1 MIFNSDTY
9 GSSNGAI
16 SKYPVGLEGA
26 LMHVY
31 ENECNYN
38 ALMKAAGISELR
50 YYQETGRDLFVHEA
64 GAFSG
69 FIEKAKAFF
78 KKVIEKIKAMFHKF
92 AATLNQYTMKDKEFV
107 KKYEKELYRK
117 NLTDLEIDGY
127 NFKTEPDATKVPG
140 LPSSNEILRGDADAI
155 GSGKMKVKE
164 EEWTSD
170 EISKTKDAY
179 RGKILGTGPLD
190 SSEFRE
196 EFRSKYYGDK
206 ETLEANKDFDIR
218 SIMSIIINTKEDIKK
233 VETFQK
239 NTIRTID
246 TAIKEL
252 EAIQKD
258 YSKVTDKE
266 RNDENE
272 SKNRGTVTKVT
283 SAMINM
289 WEDHS
294 NSLTTFFGMVIQW
307 YKDRN
312 RQSKAICVKA
322 LGYNKKESYSYSES
336 SVDDLFAGVTIR

>member
-9 GSSNGAI
+9 DSGSRVM

-92 AATLNQYTMKDKEFV
+92 AATINQYTMKDKEFV

-117 NLTDLEIDGY
+117 DLTDLEVDGY
-127 NFKTEPDATKVPG
+127 KFNTEPNATDIPEFFKASER
-140 LPSSNEILRGDADAI
+140 LMHRTADKIA
-155 GSGKMKVKE
+155 SGKSTTFVDTDSDDLTEMK
-164 EEWTSD
+164 D
-170 EISKTKDAY
+170 EY
-179 RGKILGTGPLD
+179 RGKLLKTGPLD
-190 SSEFRE
+190 SNEFRE
-196 EFRSKYYGDK
+196 EFRDKYYGDK
-206 ETLEANKDFDIR
+206 ESLEANKDFNIR
-218 SIMSIIINTKEDIKK
+218 TLMTIITGTHDDIKK
-233 VETFQK
+233 VENFQK
-239 NTIRTID
+239 TTTKTIND
-246 TAIKEL
+246 KIKEL
-252 EAIQKD
+252 ESIQKE
-258 YSKVTDKE
+258 YSKITDTE
-266 RNDENE
+266 RSNEEE
-272 SKNRGTVTKVT
+272 SKNRTNVTKAT
-283 SAMINM
+283 SNVISL
-289 WEDHS
+289 WEDNS
-294 NSLTTFFGMVIQW
+294 NTLTTFFGMVIQW

-312 RQSKAICVKA
+312 RQAKAICVKA

-336 SVDDLFAGVTIR
+336 SVNDLFAGVTIR